1 VVEAGLAVRVREIAR
16 DKQSDFLTSTE
27 IRKGKDHIQ
36 IMVRKDVDYDAPDLD
51 ASLSF
56 ELNRPNCQRIFA
68 CFHAQTNEVLA
79 TCALFPAQISGVI
92 HPRLLLAQRK
102 TGAPVPVPV
111 PLDRVGWVELKVLDP
126 GNRGKGI
133 AAGFARKLL
142 SSERL
147 DFRRDFQHFMTLIDE
162 ENVAGVALAASLGS
176 KVILRNRHQLFFFFA
191 T

>member
-1 VVEAGLAVRVREIAR
+1 MGNVGFGVRVREISPE
-16 DKQSDFLTSTE
+16 KQSEFLTATE

-36 IMVRKDVDYDAPDLD
+36 LSVRRDVEEDAPDLD

-68 CFHAQTNEVLA
+68 CFHAETNEVLA
-79 TCALFPAQISGVI
+79 TCSLFPAQINGVI

-102 TGAPVPVPV
+102 TGAPVPISA

-126 GNRGKGI
+126 ANRGKGI
-133 AAGFARKLL
+133 GAGLARKLE

-147 DFRRDFQHFMTLIDE
+147 DFKRDFQHFITMIDE
-162 ENVAGVALAASLGS
+162 ENTAGVSLAASLGG
-176 KVILRNRHQLFFFFA
+176 KIVLRNRHQLFFFFA
-191 T
+191 P